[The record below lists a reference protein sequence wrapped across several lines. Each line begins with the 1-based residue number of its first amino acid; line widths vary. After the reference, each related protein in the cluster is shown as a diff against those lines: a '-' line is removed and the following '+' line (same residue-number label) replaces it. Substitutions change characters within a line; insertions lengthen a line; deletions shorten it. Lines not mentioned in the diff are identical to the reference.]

1 MSSDSGNSAKSED
14 LAIVGA
20 FSAFVGVACFW
31 IWLFFGV
38 VQPWLDRVLYGI

>member
-1 MSSDSGNSAKSED
+1 MSSDSGKTAKSED

-20 FSAFVGVACFW
+20 FTAFVAVAFFW
-31 IWLFFGV
+31 IWLFFGI